1 MTGGD
6 EDGTEVDRVPQWPDV
21 RVRRTGR
28 RDGRGVREVPVPR
41 PVAAPQDAPQLRRR
55 ITGLDQATESA
66 VKGGDGL

>member
-6 EDGTEVDRVPQWPDV
+6 EDGAQVERVPQRADV
-21 RVRRTGR
+21 RVRRAGR

-55 ITGLDQATESA
+55 ITGSTE
-66 VKGGDGL
+66 LRNQR